1 MLGLLLSAIAAVS
14 LGAIK
19 SLPLTAPIREP
30 LSNDTLS
37 AFPPS
42 IATNLGQDV
51 WPGLPFNR
59 TVNWDLS
66 LSIQRYG
73 RPMDSIHTNEVLGA
87 ISRIERSFA
96 SDGSPDDNICPYI
109 GGRGVPVAVHFVC
122 TIGSPDVLSREQVG
136 RILHTI
142 WGFMLMYTPPMEIR
156 YALIVQAKKQI
167 AYLLLEW
174 EH

>member
-1 MLGLLLSAIAAVS
+1 MLGVLLSAIAAVS
-14 LGAIK
+14 LGVTI

-37 AFPPS
+37 AFSPS

-51 WPGLPFNR
+51 WPGLPFNC
-59 TVNWDLS
+59 TVNWDLT
-66 LSIQRYG
+66 LSIQHYG
-73 RPMDSIHTNEVLGA
+73 RPMDSVHTDKVLGA

-96 SDGSPDDNICPYI
+96 SDGSPDDNICPYV
-109 GGRGVPVAVHFVC
+109 GGRGMPVAVHFVC
-122 TIGSPDVLSREQVG
+122 TIGSPDVLSREQVC

-142 WGFMLMYTPPMEIR
+142 WGLMSMYTPPMEIR
-156 YALIVQAKKQI
+156 YALIEQAKKQI
-167 AYLLLEW
+167 AYLILEW